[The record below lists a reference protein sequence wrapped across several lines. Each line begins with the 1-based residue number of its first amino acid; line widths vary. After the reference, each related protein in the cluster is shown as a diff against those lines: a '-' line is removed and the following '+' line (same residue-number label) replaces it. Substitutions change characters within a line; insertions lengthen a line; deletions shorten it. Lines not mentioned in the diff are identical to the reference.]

1 MTRVPA
7 GLLFDYGGTL
17 VQEAGWDAHAGLSAL
32 MSHAVEAPTGADLER
47 ISLRAELISADVAAR
62 RDQFGIE
69 VPWPSLARLIHD
81 FSGTRF
87 TVPLADLEI
96 VFWDASV
103 KTLPMPGVRDALGE
117 LRRLGIPMGVVS
129 NTAFRS
135 EIIRHELA
143 KHGLDEFLAIIV
155 LSSEYG
161 VRKPNTLLFELAA
174 ARLGLSPQDI
184 WFVGDRLDMDVAGAK
199 AAGMTSVLYSS
210 GTVDRGAADHVVRT
224 WSELLGIVR
233 STQPEA
239 TSGKSPEKRYPS

>member
-1 MTRVPA
+1 MTRAPA

-17 VQEAGWDAHAGLSAL
+17 VQEAGWDARAGVAAL
-32 MSHAVEAPTGADLER
+32 MSHAAEAPSGADLEKV
-47 ISLRAELISADVAAR
+47 LARAERISADVAAR

-69 VPWPSLARLIHD
+69 VPWPSLTRLIHD

-103 KTLPMPGVRDALGE
+103 RTLPMPGVRDALGE

-143 KHGLDEFLAIIV
+143 KHGLADFLAIIV
-155 LSSEYG
+155 ASSEYG
-161 VRKPNTLLFELAA
+161 VRKPNSLLFELAA
-174 ARLGLSPQDI
+174 ARLGISPRDI

-199 AAGMTSVLYSS
+199 AAGMTTVWFSS
-210 GTVDRGAADHVVRT
+210 GDADPGEADHVVSA
-224 WSELLGIVR
+224 WSELLEILR
-233 STQPEA
+233 LSRP
-239 TSGKSPEKRYPS
+239 PSRTA